1 MSERSLLLQ
10 SRHRGV
16 SLSGE
21 AVVVVV
27 VIMVGVMV
35 MMMPMMMMVM
45 MMVIVVR
52 VIVTLSTGACCLQRR
67 LCSERN
73 STCLEGRYKGVR

>member
-27 VIMVGVMV
+27 VIMVGVM
-35 MMMPMMMMVM
+35 PMMV
-45 MMVIVVR
+45 MVIVVR

-73 STCLEGRYKGVR
+73 STCLEGRHKGVR